1 MTPLYFS
8 YSRTCILTD
17 VVRPDM
23 QLTERITELERAVR
37 DSEQGKREAVAL
49 AQQHRDE
56 IRRLR
61 DDIGIKRNEA
71 ETARQEIDIG
81 REENDIAREEI
92 NIARQEIELK
102 TEEIDRLQRRVSTAE
117 AARHEK
123 EQQLN
128 EYLNVLTIETEELTL
143 DQAQLG
149 SGAFGGIITRFSIIL
164 YKLLSMGMLLL
175 P

>member
-1 MTPLYFS
+1 
-8 YSRTCILTD
+8 
-17 VVRPDM
+17 M
-23 QLTERITELERAVR
+23 QLTERISELERAVR
-37 DSEQGKREAVAL
+37 DSEQGRREAVAL
-49 AQQHRDE
+49 AQQHSDE

-61 DDIGIKRNEA
+61 DDIRIKSNEA
-71 ETARQEIDIG
+71 ETARQEI
-81 REENDIAREEI
+81 
-92 NIARQEIELK
+92 ELK
-102 TEEIDRLQRRVSTAE
+102 TTEEIDRLQRRVSTAE

-164 YKLLSMGMLLL
+164 YKLLSMSMLIL